1 MRKRILSLA
10 TVLAVMVVMLMPAPV
25 MAASGGGPLVKQVN
39 VYYYNTASKWEQF
52 SRYTFTYGNSYPKKY
67 TEVEYSLETQNRL
80 EYKMMKGLPVSAKN
94 FNSTNRN
101 DTKLKYDKK
110 GRLVKSVYGGL
121 FNKRTITRTYKYN
134 KQGFVTKYSFTD
146 TENSP
151 GIKTASSWKGTYD
164 YKYTMAKGLPQ
175 KMTTTYKEK
184 YSSGDSDTYV
194 YTTAYNSK
202 GLISSMVDQGEAGAE
217 STVKYT
223 YKNGKLAS
231 AVVYYKEAGG
241 KATPV
246 KKITFSYTGGKVKNF
261 RYINM
266 INSFIAGDSDC
277 YGEYNWY

>member
-1 MRKRILSLA
+1 
-10 TVLAVMVVMLMPAPV
+10 
-25 MAASGGGPLVKQVN
+25 
-39 VYYYNTASKWEQF
+39 
-52 SRYTFTYGNSYPKKY
+52 
-67 TEVEYSLETQNRL
+67 
-80 EYKMMKGLPVSAKN
+80 
-94 FNSTNRN
+94 
-101 DTKLKYDKK
+101 
-110 GRLVKSVYGGL
+110 
-121 FNKRTITRTYKYN
+121 
-134 KQGFVTKYSFTD
+134 
-146 TENSP
+146 
-151 GIKTASSWKGTYD
+151 
-164 YKYTMAKGLPQ
+164 MAKGLPQ